1 MLVHRTK
8 KLLVR
13 STCVVYIYLIPVCS
27 IVKTITRGAVD
38 DLMHYCT
45 RPKAKCNSA
54 SGRPRYGG
62 VIV

>member
-1 MLVHRTK
+1 MMMM
-8 KLLVR
+8 
-13 STCVVYIYLIPVCS
+13 ICS

-45 RPKAKCNSA
+45 RPKAEFISA
-54 SGRPRYGG
+54 SGRPRYRG